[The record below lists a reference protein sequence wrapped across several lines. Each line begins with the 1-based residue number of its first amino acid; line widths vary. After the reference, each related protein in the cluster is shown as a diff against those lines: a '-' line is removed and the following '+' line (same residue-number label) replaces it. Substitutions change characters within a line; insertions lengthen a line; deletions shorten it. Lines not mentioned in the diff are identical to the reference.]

1 MADKIP
7 RPDLDMMEALVRSYM
22 AWTDHNLAVHLRR
35 LSEDPDMLAAYDRQ
49 AFLIAVAERLDP
61 ASNYQPGETP

>member
-1 MADKIP
+1 
-7 RPDLDMMEALVRSYM
+7 
-22 AWTDHNLAVHLRR
+22 
-35 LSEDPDMLAAYDRQ
+35 MLAAYDRQ